1 MDTDAVAVLVA
12 AAAAGSLSGAARRL
26 GLTPMIATRR
36 LAALERDL
44 GVRLMQRTTRS
55 VSLTPEGEAF
65 LPFAQAVLEGEAAG
79 RASLRA
85 ASAGVSGRLRVT
97 TSLAFGRKVVA
108 PLVPRL
114 LRDHP
119 ALHIDLELTDHIVD
133 IVASGVDLSIRLGLL
148 KDSSMV
154 ARRLGANTRVLCAAP
169 DYLAARGAPRSV
181 DDLRGH
187 ECLTLTGTTHWTF
200 DAGGRERQVR
210 VQGRFTANSIEALHQ
225 AAIGGAGITLESRW
239 NVTEDL
245 AAGALVEIALDGAVP
260 QEWSVWA
267 VYPSARLVLPKLR
280 MFVAALEAAI
290 DHAC

>member
-55 VSLTPEGEAF
+55 VALTPEGEAF

-85 ASAGVSGRLRVT
+85 ASAGVSGRLRVS

-114 LRDHP
+114 LADHP
-119 ALHIDLELTDHIVD
+119 ELHVDLELTDHVVD
-133 IVASGVDLSIRLGLL
+133 LVASGTDLSIRLGLL
-148 KDSSMV
+148 RDSSMV
-154 ARRLGANTRVLCAAP
+154 ARRLAPNPRVLCAAP
-169 DYLAARGAPRSV
+169 AYVAARGRPETL

-187 ECLTLTGTTHWTF
+187 ECLALTANTHWTF
-200 DAGGRERQVR
+200 ETGGRERQVR

-225 AAIGGAGITLESRW
+225 AALGGAGIALLSAW
-239 NVTEDL
+239 NVGDDL
-245 AAGALVEIALDGAVP
+245 AAGTLVRIDLAGAVP
-260 QEWSVWA
+260 QEWAVWA
-267 VYPSARLVLPKLR
+267 VYPSARMVLPKLR
-280 MFVAALEAAI
+280 TFVSALEGALNTI
-290 DHAC
+290 

>member
-36 LAALERDL
+36 LAALEREL

-114 LRDHP
+114 LREHP
-119 ALHIDLELTDHIVD
+119 ELHIDLELTDHVVD

-148 KDSSMV
+148 RDSSMV
-154 ARRLGANTRVLCAAP
+154 ARRLGPNARVLCAAP
-169 DYLAARGAPRSV
+169 AYLAARGLPRLL

-187 ECLTLTGTTHWTF
+187 DCLALSGATHWAFET
-200 DAGGRERQVR
+200 GGRERQVR

-225 AAIGGAGITLESRW
+225 AALGGAGITLESRW
-239 NVTEDL
+239 NVAGDV
-245 AAGALVEIALDGAVP
+245 ASGALVEIALEDAVP
-260 QEWSVWA
+260 QVWSIWA

-280 MFVAALEAAI
+280 MFVDALETLI
-290 DHAC
+290 NEVC

>member
-65 LPFAQAVLEGEAAG
+65 LPFAQAVLDGEAAG

-119 ALHIDLELTDHIVD
+119 DLRIDLELTDHVVD
-133 IVASGVDLSIRLGLL
+133 IVASGIDLSIRLGLL
-148 KDSSMV
+148 RDSSLV
-154 ARRLGANTRVLCAAP
+154 ARRLGPNARVLCAAP
-169 DYLAARGAPRSV
+169 DYVAARGRPRTL

-187 ECLTLTGTTHWTF
+187 DCLALAGTTHWTF
-200 DAGGRERQVR
+200 EAAGRERQVR
-210 VQGRFTANSIEALHQ
+210 VHGRFTANSIEALHQ
-225 AAIGGAGITLESRW
+225 GALGGAGITLESRW
-239 NVTEDL
+239 NVAGDV
-245 AAGALVEIALDGAVP
+245 AAGRLVEITLDDAVP
-260 QEWSVWA
+260 QLWSIWA

-280 MFVAALEAAI
+280 MFVEALETAI
-290 DHAC
+290 NEVC

>member
-114 LRDHP
+114 LREHP
-119 ALHIDLELTDHIVD
+119 DLHIDLELTDHIVD
-133 IVASGVDLSIRLGLL
+133 IVASGVDLSIRLGVL

-154 ARRLGANTRVLCAAP
+154 ARRLGPNARVLCAAP
-169 DYLAARGAPRSV
+169 EYVAARGVPRTL

-187 ECLTLTGTTHWTF
+187 DCLALAGMTHWSF
-200 DAGGRERQVR
+200 EAGGRERQVR

-225 AAIGGAGITLESRW
+225 AAVGGAGITLESRW
-239 NVTEDL
+239 NVVDDV
-245 AAGALVEIALDGAVP
+245 AAGRLVEIALADAMP
-260 QEWSVWA
+260 QVWAIWA

-280 MFVAALEAAI
+280 MFVDALETLI
-290 DHAC
+290 NEVC